1 MISDRDTA
9 NKLHSF
15 MNDFCDTLSR
25 LGFIHKEYNVPAMM
39 ACDLMYYWSNK
50 RYYGSDWYG

>member
-1 MISDRDTA
+1 
-9 NKLHSF
+9 